1 MRGMELVC
9 EVLPSPPAG
18 TDDLHRMET
27 AMKTPLTLTFREED
41 RGKTV
46 YMAGRWR
53 NSSPKGGPWSGIVS
67 AVIP

>member
-1 MRGMELVC
+1 MLEF
-9 EVLPSPPAG
+9 PSVG
-18 TDDLHRMET
+18 IDDLHRVEIVS
-27 AMKTPLTLTFREED
+27 KSPLPLTFREED

-53 NSSPKGGPWSGIVS
+53 NSSPNGGLWSVIVS